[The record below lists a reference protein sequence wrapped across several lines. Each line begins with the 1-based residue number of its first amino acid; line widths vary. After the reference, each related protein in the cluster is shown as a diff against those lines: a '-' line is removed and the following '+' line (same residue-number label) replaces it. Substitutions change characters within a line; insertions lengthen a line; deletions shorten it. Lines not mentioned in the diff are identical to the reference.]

1 MLHILNICT
10 ESNTA
15 VTSYEKLLVIN
26 NIFKVLL
33 NIHLFFVL
41 ISTLHSKNLRI
52 EIMTKFISYFNAIF
66 RPITLNSISESDHV
80 EMCLKNARL
89 TKPEIVS
96 IWSTERRELPEKRL
110 SIMVYKL
117 EIEWFSNLTLLQLI
131 NSCFLC
137 MKKWNRK
144 QLTSG
149 HTCKIH
155 WWNTYNLS
163 QHCPVTLILKDYFA
177 ELCSLEDWKI
187 AFNPSHPNTS

>member
-1 MLHILNICT
+1 MLYILNICT
-10 ESNTA
+10 ESNPA
-15 VTSYEKLLVIN
+15 VVSYEKLLVIN

-33 NIHLFFVL
+33 DIHLFFAL
-41 ISTLHSKNLRI
+41 IS
-52 EIMTKFISYFNAIF
+52 ISYFNAIF
-66 RPITLNSISESDHV
+66 WPITLNSISESDHI

-149 HTCKIH
+149 HTCKIYLIKH
-155 WWNTYNLS
+155 IQSEQTLS
-163 QHCPVTLILKDYFA
+163 SNSDTQRLLCRIMQFGRLKN
-177 ELCSLEDWKI
+177 SI
-187 AFNPSHPNTS
+187 